1 MPQYTETIT
10 GAEFPAD
17 PAKEH
22 YVFEGWFNNDTK
34 YTEYEGTEDIILTA
48 EYSKEKITV
57 TEPDG
62 PHEYEYGDEYTFKA
76 TPEKDN
82 ENIAKVT
89 FKPENGEE
97 DIERYVQKV
106 FTPYGWMIGDNHYN
120 EGDVIELTENIQPI
134 PYYIETVSGVE
145 FPEDPEQE
153 FKVFEGWFNGETE
166 YTYYTGVEDL
176 ILTAH
181 WSNAGPDS
189 ITINTVN
196 MVIVKGETKNVN
208 ITTDPINLNEYLTYT
223 DYSDIITVSD
233 EGVVTAVEVGETTI
247 TVSTINKPEIE
258 ETINVKVIDAEITSD
273 TLTVDTRDLGRIIIG
288 ANENTTV
295 EDFLAYINNDS
306 EYLEVYNAAG
316 DKVTDYEAL
325 ITTGARVKLVI
336 DDHEYDEVIVIIR
349 GDIDQDGIIDVS
361 DKLMIKRH
369 ILLYE
374 LLTDYR
380 LYAADLDYN
389 AEATIDDMI
398 DVSDNLT
405 IAQYILGK
413 IKSLNPEL
421 PYIDE
426 NNNEEVG
433 D

>member
-1 MPQYTETIT
+1 M
-10 GAEFPAD
+10 
-17 PAKEH
+17 
-22 YVFEGWFNNDTK
+22 
-34 YTEYEGTEDIILTA
+34 
-48 EYSKEKITV
+48 
-57 TEPDG
+57 
-62 PHEYEYGDEYTFKA
+62 
-76 TPEKDN
+76 
-82 ENIAKVT
+82 
-89 FKPENGEE
+89 
-97 DIERYVQKV
+97 
-106 FTPYGWMIGDNHYN
+106 
-120 EGDVIELTENIQPI
+120 
-134 PYYIETVSGVE
+134 
-145 FPEDPEQE
+145 
-153 FKVFEGWFNGETE
+153 
-166 YTYYTGVEDL
+166 
-176 ILTAH
+176 
-181 WSNAGPDS
+181 
-189 ITINTVN
+189 
-196 MVIVKGETKNVN
+196 
-208 ITTDPINLNEYLTYT
+208 
-223 DYSDIITVSD
+223 
-233 EGVVTAVEVGETTI
+233 
-247 TVSTINKPEIE
+247 
-258 ETINVKVIDAEITSD
+258 
-273 TLTVDTRDLGRIIIG
+273 TVDTRDLGRIIIG

-295 EDFLAYINNDS
+295 EDFLAYINNDA

-316 DKVTDYEAL
+316 DKVTDYESL

-369 ILLYE
+369 ILLFE
-374 LLTDYR
+374 LIEDYR